1 MMPPRRRQR
10 TEPATFIVNPQA
22 GGGKSDKE
30 LKALLAEIESIY
42 GNAKI
47 VFTERKLHAT
57 ELAREAVSAGS
68 ELVVAVGGDGTIS
81 EVAAGFFDAKG
92 KALKPLKQAP
102 ALGILPA
109 GSGSDYAKTLGIP
122 RASALALQILQTKK
136 TRTVDAGL
144 VEFIGLDGAKARR
157 IFINIADVGIGGE
170 VVDILERQGKRLG
183 AFLSYQLATLRGLI
197 AYKNKE
203 MEIVIDKKQ
212 KFDGIY
218 NGIIVAIGKYF
229 GSGMKIAPNA
239 EVDDGYFDVV
249 MLGDMGKLE
258 MVAKMQKVRTG
269 EHIFDKKITVHR
281 AKQVSINARTRALI
295 DCDGEMPGECPAEFT
310 LLPAALKVVVPP

>member
-1 MMPPRRRQR
+1 MARSKQR
-10 TEPATFIVNPQA
+10 SEPAVFIVNPQA
-22 GGGKSDKE
+22 GGGKSEKQLKE
-30 LKALLAEIESIY
+30 LLAEIEAIY

-57 ELAREAVSAGS
+57 ELARGAVQAGS
-68 ELVVAVGGDGTIS
+68 ELIVAVGGDGTIS
-81 EVAAGFFDAKG
+81 EVAAGFFDEKG
-92 KALKPLKQAP
+92 KAMKPVRQAP

-122 RASALALQILQTKK
+122 RASAIALQILQTKK

-144 VEFIGLDGAKARR
+144 VEFVGLNGQKTKR

-183 AFLSYQLATLRGLI
+183 SFLSYQLATLRGLI
-197 AYKNKE
+197 GYKNKNL
-203 MEIVIDKKQ
+203 EITIDKKQ
-212 KFDGIY
+212 KFDGTY
-218 NGIIVAIGKYF
+218 NGIIVALGKYF

-239 EVDDGYFDVV
+239 EPDDGYFDVV
-249 MLGDMGKLE
+249 MLGDMSKLE

-269 EHIFDKKITVHR
+269 SHIFDKKVTVHR
-281 AKQVSINARTRALI
+281 AKQVSIRADARALL

-310 LLPAALKVVVPP
+310 ILPAALKVVVPPT

>member
-1 MMPPRRRQR
+1 MARRKQR
-10 TEPATFIVNPQA
+10 SEPAVFIVNPQA
-22 GGGKSDKE
+22 GGGKSEKQLKE
-30 LKALLAEIESIY
+30 LLSEIESIY

-47 VFTERKLHAT
+47 LFTERKLHAT
-57 ELAREAVSAGS
+57 ELAREAVNAGA

-81 EVAAGFFDAKG
+81 EVAAGFFDEKG

-122 RASALALQILQTKK
+122 RASAIALQILQTKK

-144 VEFIGLDGAKARR
+144 VEFVGINGQKTRR
-157 IFINIADVGIGGE
+157 VFINIADVGIGGE

-197 AYKNKE
+197 GYKNKNL
-203 MEIVIDKKQ
+203 EITIDKKQ
-212 KFDGIY
+212 RFDGTY

-239 EVDDGYFDVV
+239 EVDDGFFDVV
-249 MLGDMGKLE
+249 MLGDMGKME
-258 MVAKMQKVRTG
+258 MVAKKQKVRNETN
-269 EHIFDKKITVHR
+269 KKKKKVTVHR
-281 AKQVSINARTRALI
+281 AKHVSIRADARALL
-295 DCDGEMPGECPAEFT
+295 DCDGEMPGECPADFT
-310 LLPAALKVVVPP
+310 ILPGALKVVVPPT